1 MLFFQGEWDPKR
13 IDVRSWYEAA
23 KGQARM
29 WIVGLSRFVIVFV
42 LRPLLQDEPELQP
55 DEEGLVARA
64 LGGPVLGAG
73 GAQEEQGRTL
83 QVCLSTS
90 PNTLSTYVFI

>member
-1 MLFFQGEWDPKR
+1 
-13 IDVRSWYEAA
+13 
-23 KGQARM
+23 M
-29 WIVGLSRFVIVFV
+29 WIVGLSRFVIVVV

-73 GAQEEQGRTL
+73 GAQEEQG
-83 QVCLSTS
+83 
-90 PNTLSTYVFI
+90 

>member
-1 MLFFQGEWDPKR
+1 
-13 IDVRSWYEAA
+13 
-23 KGQARM
+23 M
-29 WIVGLSRFVIVFV
+29 WIVGLSRFVIVVV

-73 GAQEEQGRTL
+73 GAQEEQGWERLGL
-83 QVCLSTS
+83 QSGKTFHIDL
-90 PNTLSTYVFI
+90 VFICWFFHLL

>member
-1 MLFFQGEWDPKR
+1 
-13 IDVRSWYEAA
+13 
-23 KGQARM
+23 M
-29 WIVGLSRFVIVFV
+29 WIVGLSRFVFVFL

-73 GAQEEQGRTL
+73 GAQEEQGWERL
-83 QVCLSTS
+83 GL
-90 PNTLSTYVFI
+90 

>member
-1 MLFFQGEWDPKR
+1 
-13 IDVRSWYEAA
+13 
-23 KGQARM
+23 M
-29 WIVGLSRFVIVFV
+29 WIAGLSRFVIVVV
-42 LRPLLQDEPELQP
+42 LHLLVQDEPELQP

-64 LGGPVLGAG
+64 LGGPVLGVG

-90 PNTLSTYVFI
+90 PNTRSAHVFIFLCVSVTMNRCAWCT

>member
-1 MLFFQGEWDPKR
+1 
-13 IDVRSWYEAA
+13 
-23 KGQARM
+23 M

-42 LRPLLQDEPELQP
+42 LRPLFQDEPELQP

-73 GAQEEQGRTL
+73 GAQEEQGWERL
-83 QVCLSTS
+83 VL
-90 PNTLSTYVFI
+90 

>member
-1 MLFFQGEWDPKR
+1 
-13 IDVRSWYEAA
+13 
-23 KGQARM
+23 M

-64 LGGPVLGAG
+64 LGGPVSRSWRSARRAGLGEARFVIWQDFHIESG
-73 GAQEEQGRTL
+73 
-83 QVCLSTS
+83 
-90 PNTLSTYVFI
+90 FICWFFHLL